1 MKYGKIV
8 GVVLI
13 LILAI
18 VGILYFYSKLNLQP
32 AQPKF
37 SSDDFESTTS
47 NSTPIIA
54 SASSTYS
61 YKDYDNVPTEW
72 TIRFDPSGEFQWVND
87 ISHSS
92 AKSIRMSNAGGIT
105 ADRRI
110 NATGLQGK
118 TKILQIWAK
127 SNGLNDGF
135 GFVEVRSR
143 TGDKKTLLLKRSG
156 KIIGSNDWTAI
167 KLKIA
172 IPKDAEYIF
181 IKLGLFNK
189 LENPD
194 LYESMP
200 VLFDN
205 RDKLNEELPSESIW
219 FDDLRLLNK

>member
-1 MKYGKIV
+1 
-8 GVVLI
+8 
-13 LILAI
+13 
-18 VGILYFYSKLNLQP
+18 
-32 AQPKF
+32 
-37 SSDDFESTTS
+37 
-47 NSTPIIA
+47 
-54 SASSTYS
+54 
-61 YKDYDNVPTEW
+61 
-72 TIRFDPSGEFQWVND
+72 
-87 ISHSS
+87 
-92 AKSIRMSNAGGIT
+92 MSNAGGIT